1 MDYVLL
7 ALAIVA
13 LLLVGRL
20 YAVFLT
26 KEEAL
31 VKQLLELFAVGTF
44 ISRGGQTYRVADLDM
59 GYAMLVCLATGR
71 LRCVDL
77 MTPAGTYRHGMIHE
91 WKRAP
96 GPSTDASNRGGLTAA
111 TAA

>member
-7 ALAIVA
+7 AVAVAA

-26 KEEAL
+26 QEDML
-31 VKQLLELFAVGTF
+31 VQELLALFAVGTL
-44 ISRGGQTYRVADLDM
+44 ISRGGQTYRVADLDL
-59 GYAMLVCLATGR
+59 GYAMLECLSTGK

-91 WKRAP
+91 WKRA
-96 GPSTDASNRGGLTAA
+96 
-111 TAA
+111 